1 VTGNIP
7 ETSRRVTVGFDG
19 KWAEKS
25 GEFRPGLLLP
35 HFLRNIADPTVS
47 FAGLFDLGSFTVH

>member
-1 VTGNIP
+1 VTGYFP
-7 ETSRRVTVGFDG
+7 ETSRPVTVGYDG

-35 HFLRNIADPTVS
+35 HYLRNTTDPTVS
-47 FAGLFDLGSFTVH
+47 FAGLFDLGCI